1 MMYKTSLVYPRYHN
15 QGNLLVFKILT
26 TMRTLNWE
34 NKFTQASLKLEKVQ
48 NTQQNL
54 SLWIE
59 TNLSSAW
66 PLQIYLYRTKNS
78 LICRSWLKMSQK
90 YKKVKSM
97 KLIKTR
103 KKSKIMLLNKY
114 NFKFLFKNLNN
125 NILCKYHFKIKIN
138 LSKFQFNIYN
148 NNNQKAHR

>member
-15 QGNLLVFKILT
+15 QGNLRVSKILT

-34 NKFTQASLKLEKVQ
+34 NKFTQASPKLEKVR
-48 NTQQNL
+48 NTQRNL

-59 TNLSSAW
+59 TNPNSAW
-66 PLQIYLYRTKNS
+66 LLQIYLYRMKNS

-97 KLIKTR
+97 KSIKTR
-103 KKSKIMLLNKY
+103 KKSKIMHLNKY

-125 NILCKYHFKIKIN
+125 NILCKYHSKIKIN

>member
-1 MMYKTSLVYPRYHN
+1 MYPRYHN

>member
-15 QGNLLVFKILT
+15 QGNLRVFKILT

-34 NKFTQASLKLEKVQ
+34 NKFTQASLKLEKVR
-48 NTQQNL
+48 NTQRNL

-97 KLIKTR
+97 KSIKTR
-103 KKSKIMLLNKY
+103 KKSKIMHLNKY

-148 NNNQKAHR
+148 INNQKAHR